1 MYGQSIMM
9 PLNFCFGF
17 ELMVKLYT
25 LPYNIIYKPV
35 TGGYRLLIEQE
46 YLIFGGKVWGYTDIP
61 SSEAQSPV
69 IETNSHE
76 PTKPAN

>member
-1 MYGQSIMM
+1 MYGQSIMI

-35 TGGYRLLIEQE
+35 TAGYRLLIELE
-46 YLIFGGKVWGYTDIP
+46 YLIFGGKV
-61 SSEAQSPV
+61 
-69 IETNSHE
+69 
-76 PTKPAN
+76 